1 MAEENSSA
9 DDVKFTFLTK
19 DPINCPVCGTAFK
32 REEMLTG
39 RGRLIAGKLT
49 LELRRLYEP
58 SKKFGD
64 MIKPLIYPVTVCPN
78 CLFASIKEDFPKVD
92 KKLLEKAKENAERR
106 KINIQK
112 IFPGLDFNELRKLEH
127 GAASYLLSVEGY
139 SYFDKWASPTL
150 KKAICSLRA
159 AWLFGDLEN
168 ENPDMPQ
175 YGELSNFFYKKT
187 LFFYNEALERW
198 QKGMES
204 YDGAKN
210 FGPDLDKNWGYDGVL
225 YLIGYLTNKFSVL
238 EKDTLKRKT
247 DLENAKRIIS
257 KMFGS
262 GKVSKDKPTA
272 ILDMTRDLYEEMSAE
287 ISRLEE
293 ELKAAAGPEASAS
306 TDSQST
312 NGASDSAS

>member
-1 MAEENSSA
+1 MADANMAGEDS
-9 DDVKFTFLTK
+9 KFTFFTK
-19 DPINCPVCGTAFK
+19 EPILCPVCGYSFK

-64 MIKPLIYPVTVCPN
+64 MIKPLIYPVTVCPS
-78 CLFASIKEDFPKVD
+78 CLFAAIKEDFLKVD
-92 KKLLEKAKENAERR
+92 KKLIEKARENSERR
-106 KINIQK
+106 KVNINK
-112 IFPGLDFNELRKLEH
+112 IFPGLDFNGSRKIEH
-127 GAASYLLSVEGY
+127 GAASYLLAVEGY

-150 KKAICSLRA
+150 KKAISSLRA
-159 AWLFGDLEN
+159 AWIFGDLEN
-168 ENPDMPQ
+168 ENPDKEQ

-198 QKGMES
+198 QKGFES

-210 FGPDLDKNWGYDGVL
+210 FGPDLDKNWGYDGIL

-238 EKDTLKRKT
+238 EKDILKRKT

-272 ILDMTRDLYEEMSAE
+272 ILDMTRDLYDEMSQE
-287 ISRLEE
+287 IARLEE
-293 ELKAAAGPEASAS
+293 ELKNRISPENQPPEP
-306 TDSQST
+306 DSSSSNEQTGQS
-312 NGASDSAS
+312 